1 MSDEKKERRDGSG
14 SHEGDG
20 LQTRLTHAD
29 RDLNATHA
37 AAPPIWQTATFVAD
51 SPEHFIELATS
62 THPTEFYTRYG
73 NPTHAQVERLLVTLE
88 GGEAAFVAGSGMG
101 AIFAAV
107 MCLLEKGDHVVA
119 QRSLYGN
126 TASLFENL
134 LPRWGMERTFVD
146 NTDAENFARAIQ
158 PNTKL
163 IYTETPTNPV
173 MTLTDLRAVSEIAR
187 ARGVTTM
194 CDNTFATPV
203 NQRPIELGI
212 DVVLHSATKYIGGH
226 HDVTAGIVV
235 GSRDLVER
243 AWRFGIVAGA
253 ALSPFDA
260 WLLLR
265 GLRTLGLR
273 VERHNQNALALA
285 RFLEAHPKV
294 ERVNYPG
301 LESHPQHAL
310 ARRQMSGFTGVL
322 SVELRGGYEAA
333 ERLIASLRLGKYAAS
348 LGGYETLLVHPAA
361 MWMKS
366 LTAEQR
372 AAMNVGDNLVRV
384 SVGLEDERDI
394 VNDFARALESL

>member
-1 MSDEKKERRDGSG
+1 MSDEKKDATEP
-14 SHEGDG
+14 EG
-20 LQTRLTHAD
+20 LQTRATHGDA
-29 RDLNATHA
+29 DLNATHA
-37 AAPPIWQTATFVAD
+37 LVPPIWQTSTFGAD
-51 SPEHFIELATS
+51 SPEHFVELAS
-62 THPTEFYTRYG
+62 AAHPTEFYTRYG
-73 NPTHAQVERLLVTLE
+73 NPTHAQVERLVSTLE
-88 GGEAAFVAGSGMG
+88 GGEAALVAGSGMG
-101 AIFAAV
+101 SIFTAV
-107 MCLLEKGDHVVA
+107 MCLLEQGDHVVA
-119 QRSLYGN
+119 QRSHYGG
-126 TASLFENL
+126 TSSLFENL
-134 LPRWGMERTFVD
+134 LPRWGMEHTLVD
-146 NTDAENFARAIQ
+146 QTDPENFARALR

-173 MTLTDLRAVSEIAR
+173 MTLTDLSAVAEIAR
-187 ARGVTTM
+187 ARGIVTM

-212 DVVLHSATKYIGGH
+212 DVVVHSATKYIGGH

-235 GSRDLVER
+235 GSQAFVER
-243 AWRFGIVAGA
+243 AWKFSIVAGTS
-253 ALSPFDA
+253 LSPFDS

-285 RFLEAHPKV
+285 RFLEAHAKV

-310 ARRQMSGFTGVL
+310 ARRQMSGYSGVL

-333 ERLIASLRLGKYAAS
+333 EKLITSLKLGKYAAS

-361 MWMKS
+361 MWAKT

-372 AAMNVGDNLVRV
+372 RAMNVGDSLVRV
-384 SVGLEDERDI
+384 SVGLEDEHDL
-394 VNDFARALESL
+394 VGDFAQALEKL